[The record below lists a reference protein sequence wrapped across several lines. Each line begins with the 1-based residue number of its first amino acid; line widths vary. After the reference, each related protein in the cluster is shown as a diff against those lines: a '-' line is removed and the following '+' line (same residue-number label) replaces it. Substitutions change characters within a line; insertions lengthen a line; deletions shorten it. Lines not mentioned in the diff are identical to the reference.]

1 MKLRPP
7 PLLCS
12 HLLACLSARLGCRRR
27 RRRSPASRI
36 SLLSIYQ
43 SRPVR
48 LLLAGRAAASMR
60 AARRAHRSRNALG
73 TRCSPLAARFSL
85 LEPLRRKS
93 ATAAQ
98 QSAVSG
104 QQPNMPAPHGRRAE
118 NSPVRRAS
126 NKLQPDAHTHRLL
139 AGCHSIRTTT
149 TMDMSSKQIA
159 IGFPAAAGLRLGSAR
174 AAASW
179 SAERRRAL
187 TFWAIFPHIRR
198 GGGRRRSAALCSRP
212 GAAKSGSRPCVNL
225 KPEA

>member
-1 MKLRPP
+1 MPP
-7 PLLCS
+7 PPPPI
-12 HLLACLSARLGCRRR
+12 ARL
-27 RRRSPASRI
+27 SDLPP
-36 SLLSIYQ
+36 LDLSI
-43 SRPVR
+43 SASAPSSGRPR
-48 LLLAGRAAASMR
+48 GCQYASGSAGASFAQCPWHEM
-60 AARRAHRSRNALG
+60 
-73 TRCSPLAARFSL
+73 LAARCSL
-85 LEPLRRKS
+85 LASRAAPAQIGDGDGGATERRERP
-93 ATAAQ
+93 AAEHACSTWPPSRKLTCAQSQ
-98 QSAVSG
+98 Q
-104 QQPNMPAPHGRRAE
+104 QTPAQR
-118 NSPVRRAS
+118 
-126 NKLQPDAHTHRLL
+126 THRLL